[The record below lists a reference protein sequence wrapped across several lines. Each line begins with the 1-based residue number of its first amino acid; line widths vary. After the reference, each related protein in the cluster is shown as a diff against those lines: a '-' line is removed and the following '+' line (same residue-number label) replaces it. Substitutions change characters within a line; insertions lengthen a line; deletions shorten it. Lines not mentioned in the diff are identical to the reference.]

1 MAFAQRFNEVT
12 SDVTHISELEVFR
25 AYPIERADR
34 VTTRF
39 CGKILLAIRDSEN
52 RLLKLFLPQRYGVA
66 FKDDNLQA
74 INEGTA
80 RWNLVSK
87 DEVQGQMPTNLPW
100 SRVDYSRF
108 RCTWTCACM
117 CFVHRAGLFVSLT
130 DVPATSRPPARRHPT
145 LHHAIM

>member
-39 CGKILLAIRDSEN
+39 GDTILLAIRDSDD
-52 RLLKLFLPQRYGVA
+52 RLLKVLLPQRYGAA
-66 FKDDNLQA
+66 FKDDDLQA
-74 INEGTA
+74 INEGTD

-87 DEVQGQMPTNLPW
+87 GRSPGTNA
-100 SRVDYSRF
+100 YQ
-108 RCTWTCACM
+108 
-117 CFVHRAGLFVSLT
+117 RAVE
-130 DVPATSRPPARRHPT
+130 
-145 LHHAIM
+145 